1 MNTQTQ
7 TQTQNSQSVAQ
18 QQSAP
23 MPSVKEFLR
32 SKKDVIT
39 QALEGTA
46 LTSERLLSVVMTEI
60 RKTPQLAE
68 CDLNSLF
75 GSIVQS
81 AQLGLEPGSALGHCY
96 LIPFKNNKK
105 QIVECQF
112 LIGYRGMVELARRSG
127 QVQSISAREVY
138 EHDEFSI
145 TYGLHEDM
153 VHVPAY
159 GKDRGRVV
167 GYYSVAHLVGGGLQ
181 FDFMDLFEIDQ
192 IKSRSASASF
202 SSSPWNSDPI
212 AMGKKSVVRRL
223 FKLLPVSVQ
232 ALMAVTLDEQGERGE
247 QANGALIDHKT
258 GEVLNKPATNGSSAK
273 ALNQLLS

>member
-1 MNTQTQ
+1 MNTQTH
-7 TQTQNSQSVAQ
+7 TQNSRSVAQ

-23 MPSVKEFLR
+23 MPSVKEFLA
-32 SKKDVIT
+32 SKKAVIG
-39 QALEGTA
+39 QSLEGTA
-46 LTSERLLSVVMTEI
+46 LTPERLLSVVMTEI
-60 RKTPQLAE
+60 RKTPALADCE
-68 CDLNSLF
+68 LNSLF
-75 GSIVQS
+75 GAIVQS

-96 LIPFKNNKK
+96 LIPFKNKTKK
-105 QIVECQF
+105 ITECQF
-112 LIGYRGMVELARRSG
+112 MIGYRGMVELARRSG

-138 EHDEFSI
+138 ENDQFSI

-153 VHVPAY
+153 IHVPAY

-181 FDFMDLFEIDQ
+181 FDFMDMVEIEG
-192 IKSRSASASF
+192 IKSRSAAAAYG
-202 SSSPWNSDPI
+202 SSPWQTDPV

-247 QANGALIDHKT
+247 QSNGALIDHKT
-258 GEVLNKPATNGSSAK
+258 GEVLEKQATNGSSAN